1 MKRWLA
7 LAVAVCLGAVVVRV
21 FWDGHAAL
29 AAGDAAIARGDAQTA
44 MTEWRRAARWY
55 APGAPHVAAAYERLE
70 TLAKTADDKGDK
82 QTALD
87 AWRAIRSSIL
97 ATRSVYTPFPAR
109 LAAAN
114 ARIADLM
121 AADDRAP
128 GTVAEKRAYHY
139 ELLARDDSP
148 RVGWALVALAGFAAW
163 VGGGFWFARR
173 GVSEDG
179 KLVRRTAARAGLAIA
194 LGIIV
199 WMLGL
204 WQA

>member
-1 MKRWLA
+1 
-7 LAVAVCLGAVVVRV
+7 
-21 FWDGHAAL
+21 
-29 AAGDAAIARGDAQTA
+29 
-44 MTEWRRAARWY
+44 
-55 APGAPHVAAAYERLE
+55 
-70 TLAKTADDKGDK
+70 
-82 QTALD
+82 TALD

-97 ATRSVYTPFPAR
+97 ATRSFYTPFPAR

-128 GTVAEKRAYHY
+128 GTVADKRQYHY
-139 ELLARDDSP
+139 DLLARDDSP
-148 RVGWALVALAGFAAW
+148 RVGWALVALAGLAAW

-173 GVSEDG
+173 GVPEAG